1 MKKNM
6 LVIIVAIL
14 ATLMCVEASAQR
26 ARTVTSFTGRHTF
39 LMSVEANAMADT
51 DPIDGSFK
59 ADLGGLAKITYFKN
73 GNHFSAKLGY
83 RRESFQAALAY
94 ARNLTTKPS
103 AKFRP
108 NIEVEAGL
116 MNQTRSLYYEADETT
131 TEGKPLAS
139 HEYWNYKLRPYV
151 GLNINFEVGLG
162 SSAIEVGAF
171 GYYLP
176 YEGKAAPGNIKT
188 TVGGSDVTGQQVK
201 MDLDTSKFKFG
212 VKVTYKFD
220 ICKIFK

>member
-83 RRESFQAALAY
+83 RRESFQA
-94 ARNLTTKPS
+94 
-103 AKFRP
+103 
-108 NIEVEAGL
+108 GL
-116 MNQTRSLYYEADETT
+116 C
-131 TEGKPLAS
+131 P
-139 HEYWNYKLRPYV
+139 
-151 GLNINFEVGLG
+151 
-162 SSAIEVGAF
+162 
-171 GYYLP
+171 
-176 YEGKAAPGNIKT
+176 
-188 TVGGSDVTGQQVK
+188 
-201 MDLDTSKFKFG
+201 
-212 VKVTYKFD
+212 
-220 ICKIFK
+220 